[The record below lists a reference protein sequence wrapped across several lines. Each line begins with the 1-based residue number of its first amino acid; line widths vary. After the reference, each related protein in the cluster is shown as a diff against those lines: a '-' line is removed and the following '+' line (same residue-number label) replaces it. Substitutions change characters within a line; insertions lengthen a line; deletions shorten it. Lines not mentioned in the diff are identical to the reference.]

1 MINIVNQNDIN
12 RLIKADKIFHRIFL
26 RYGAPPNWLRPQ
38 GFITLSKIILGQQ
51 VSLESANA
59 HFKKLNDHLPA
70 FTPDEI
76 IKLSDGDMRNCQI
89 SRQKSGYL
97 RSLSNAI
104 INGDVDFNKLS
115 GMQNSDVK
123 DKLKMIRGIGD
134 WTADIYLMFCLQ
146 AKDVFPIED
155 IAVTTTI
162 KELTKVAIKDE
173 IISLSEKWKP
183 NRSLAAFFLWHYYL
197 NKRNRNAII

>member
-12 RLIKADKIFHRIFL
+12 RLIKADKIFHRIFH

-38 GFITLSKIILGQQ
+38 GFVTLSKIILEQQ

-76 IKLSDGDMRNCQI
+76 IKLSDEDMRNCQI

-97 RSLSNAI
+97 RSLSHAI

-146 AKDVFPIED
+146 AKDVFPIGD
-155 IAVTTTI
+155 IAVITTI
-162 KELTKVAIKDE
+162 KELTKVAMKDE